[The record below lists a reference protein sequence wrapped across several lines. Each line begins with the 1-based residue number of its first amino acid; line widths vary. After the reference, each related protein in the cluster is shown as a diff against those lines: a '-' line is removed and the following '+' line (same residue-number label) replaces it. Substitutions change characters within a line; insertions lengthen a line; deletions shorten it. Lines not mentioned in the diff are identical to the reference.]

1 MQFNVKQTTTL
12 LPFLKECFSESST
25 SQIKK
30 WIEQGRFEKN
40 EKTVESP
47 ISPLKEGDVISFLH
61 RPKKD
66 KKPFNTLYEDSHFIV
81 IDKPAGLLSVDTES
95 ADEISLH
102 AYLKKQFT
110 RKKIWVVHRLD
121 KDTSGVILFALEE
134 RAYRSLKD
142 QLKERTMNRQYLALV
157 EGVLEGAGTWDT
169 HLLEDSSL
177 TMQVVPPKT
186 RKAQRAITH
195 WKALGNDGKMS
206 LIECHLHTG
215 KKNQI
220 RVQACHS
227 GHPIVGDIKY
237 KSTKKTPNIGLHALT
252 LECVHPNTQEK
263 MTFTAPIPPSFSS
276 LFSRKLLSILEM
288 KTR

>member
-1 MQFNVKQTTTL
+1 MQLSVTAPTTL
-12 LPFLKECFSESST
+12 LLFLKECFPDSST

-30 WIEQGRFEKN
+30 WIEQGRFEKEEN
-40 EKTVESP
+40 TIVSP
-47 ISPLKEGDVISFLH
+47 ISPLKEGDVVTFLH

-66 KKPFNTLYEDSHFIV
+66 KKPYTMLYEDQHFVV
-81 IDKPAGLLSVDTES
+81 IDKPAGLLSVNTELT
-95 ADEISLH
+95 DEMSLH
-102 AYLKKQFT
+102 TYLKKQFP

-142 QLKERTMNRQYLALV
+142 QLKERTMNRQYLAIV
-157 EGVLEGAGTWDT
+157 EGVVEGGGTWDT

-177 TMQVVPPKT
+177 TMQVVPPLTK
-186 RKAQRAITH
+186 KAQRAITH
-195 WKALGNDGKMS
+195 WKALGHDSKMS

-220 RVQACHS
+220 RVQASHA
-227 GHPIVGDIKY
+227 GHPIVGDKKY
-237 KSTKKTPNIGLHALT
+237 KSTKKTPHIGLHALT
-252 LECVHPNTQEK
+252 LECIHPISQEK
-263 MTFTAPIPPSFSS
+263 MTFKAPIPLSFSS
-276 LFSRKLLSILEM
+276 LCSKKLLSLLEM